1 MIDVEMFCVLIAEL
15 VPLFATLFSLIYG
28 LKHFFKKG
36 KPLFLQTITMAMGSH
51 ALGSIYHLCQSL
63 TSDEIIEN
71 HANLMY
77 QVDIFSNLTSGKKA
91 ECKKILKVVDEKMSE
106 MGFVRILCEPIEN
119 LEDATIYRITARY
132 NAIVGRKINGIN
144 QIYRNQ

>member
-1 MIDVEMFCVLIAEL
+1 MIDIENYIFDNISKELRNQFQNIFVKSEYVKNVSEFPCVFINEKTNAVVQE
-15 VPLFATLFSLIYG
+15 
-28 LKHFFKKG
+28 
-36 KPLFLQTITMAMGSH
+36 
-51 ALGSIYHLCQSL
+51 

-71 HANLMY
+71 HVNLMY
-77 QVDIFSNLTSGKKA
+77 QIDIFSNLTSGKKA
-91 ECKKILKVVDEKMSE
+91 ECKRILKVVDDKMVE

-132 NAIVGRKINGIN
+132 SAIVGREINGVN

>member
-1 MIDVEMFCVLIAEL
+1 MIDIENYVFNNISKELRNKFQNIFVKSEYVKNVSEFPCVFINEKTNA
-15 VPLFATLFSLIYG
+15 V
-28 LKHFFKKG
+28 
-36 KPLFLQTITMAMGSH
+36 LQE
-51 ALGSIYHLCQSL
+51 

-71 HANLMY
+71 HVNLMY

-91 ECKKILKVVDEKMSE
+91 ECKRILKIVDDEMVK

-132 NAIVGRKINGIN
+132 SAIVGREINGIN
-144 QIYRNQ
+144 QVYRNQ

>member
-1 MIDVEMFCVLIAEL
+1 MIDIENYVFNNISKELRKKFQNIFVKSEYVKNVSEFPCVFINEKTNA
-15 VPLFATLFSLIYG
+15 V
-28 LKHFFKKG
+28 
-36 KPLFLQTITMAMGSH
+36 LQE
-51 ALGSIYHLCQSL
+51 

-71 HANLMY
+71 HVNLMY

-91 ECKKILKVVDEKMSE
+91 ECKKILKIVDDGMVK

-132 NAIVGRKINGIN
+132 SAIVGRKINGIN
-144 QIYRNQ
+144 QVYRNQ

>member
-1 MIDVEMFCVLIAEL
+1 MFLNEKTNTVLQE
-15 VPLFATLFSLIYG
+15 
-28 LKHFFKKG
+28 
-36 KPLFLQTITMAMGSH
+36 
-51 ALGSIYHLCQSL
+51 

-71 HANLMY
+71 HVNLMY

-91 ECKKILKVVDEKMSE
+91 ECKKILKIVDEIMSE

-132 NAIVGRKINGIN
+132 SAIVGREINGIN
-144 QIYRNQ
+144 QVYRNQ

>member
-1 MIDVEMFCVLIAEL
+1 MIDIENYVFNNISKELRNKFQNIFVKSEYVKNISDFPCVFINEKTNT
-15 VPLFATLFSLIYG
+15 V
-28 LKHFFKKG
+28 
-36 KPLFLQTITMAMGSH
+36 LQE
-51 ALGSIYHLCQSL
+51 
-63 TSDEIIEN
+63 TSDEVIEN

-77 QVDIFSNLTSGKKA
+77 QVDIFSNLTSSKKA

>member
-1 MIDVEMFCVLIAEL
+1 MIDIENYVFNNISKGLRKKIQNIFVKSEYVKNVSEFPCV
-15 VPLFATLFSLIYG
+15 
-28 LKHFFKKG
+28 
-36 KPLFLQTITMAMGSH
+36 FLNEKTNTVLQE
-51 ALGSIYHLCQSL
+51 

-71 HANLMY
+71 HVNLMY

-91 ECKKILKVVDEKMSE
+91 ECKKILKIVDEIMSE

-132 NAIVGRKINGIN
+132 SAIVGREINGIN
-144 QIYRNQ
+144 QVYRNQ

>member
-1 MIDVEMFCVLIAEL
+1 MIDIENYVFNNISKEL
-15 VPLFATLFSLIYG
+15 KSKF
-28 LKHFFKKG
+28 
-36 KPLFLQTITMAMGSH
+36 QTIFVKSEYVKNISTFPCVFINEKTNAV
-51 ALGSIYHLCQSL
+51 LQE

-71 HANLMY
+71 HVNLMY

-91 ECKKILKVVDEKMSE
+91 ECKKILKIVDDEMVK

-132 NAIVGRKINGIN
+132 SAIVGREINGIN
-144 QIYRNQ
+144 QVYRN